1 VVTTVLLHIVG
12 QHPGGVAVDYASLA
26 VVGACLSVAFAYF
39 VKAQPAPRTAAR
51 GARRRPARS
60 MVAAPGSS
68 TPSRSRAGVA
78 LSLLGL
84 SVLIVQGFHVIEHVV
99 VVVQVEALE
108 TPIAQ
113 SQGLLGAQV
122 NFEWL
127 HLAYN
132 TTFLA
137 TLVLLLGYGLRH
149 RTGAL
154 AGAGLAT
161 AALAGGVAMQSYHV
175 GEHILRIIQYL
186 NTGCTPCVGL
196 IGQVVLFIWPHL
208 FFGVFAYTAF
218 TIAYFGYGLHR
229 ELLPQPA
236 RRDPTDSGGPTA
248 RAVEPGPR
256 AVEPRERAA
265 QTPAHGDATVLGRA
279 SRFHV
284 PALEPPALPDFVIT
298 RRSNH
303 HAR

>member
-1 VVTTVLLHIVG
+1 MASTVLLHIVG
-12 QHPGGVAVDYASLA
+12 QHPGGVAVDYASVA
-26 VVGACLSVAFAYF
+26 VVGVCLSVAFAYF
-39 VKAQPAPRTAAR
+39 VKAQPAPRTGSA

-60 MVAAPGSS
+60 MAAVPRSS
-68 TPSRSRAGVA
+68 TPSRSRANVA

-99 VVVQVEALE
+99 VVVQVEALGR
-108 TPIAQ
+108 PLAQ
-113 SQGLLGAQV
+113 SQGLLGARV
-122 NFEWL
+122 DFEWL

-137 TLVLLLGYGLRH
+137 TMVLLLGYGLRH
-149 RTGAL
+149 RAGAL

-218 TIAYFGYGLHR
+218 TIAYFAYGLHR

-236 RRDPTDSGGPTA
+236 AHDPTDGSGPTEQVVEASPPSIETRA
-248 RAVEPGPR
+248 RGIDA
-256 AVEPRERAA
+256 
-265 QTPAHGDATVLGRA
+265 PAHADATVLGRA

-284 PALEPPALPDFVIT
+284 PALEPPALPAFVIT

-303 HAR
+303 HA